1 MTPTPFIFS
10 NERKYRLQRHI
21 AFWVAWWLFMAV
33 LYAYF
38 VPVPEDYNG
47 YLNYQLPV
55 SLVNALLYM
64 PAHIFLTYSL
74 IYFIIP
80 RHLVKGKYILSAVLV
95 IIAFILTAA
104 FSNIIYS
111 GLVSRVDHF
120 LFPKMKDM
128 YVAHR
133 GNMYITLLAGLRGGI
148 TVGGIGAAIKLM
160 KYFYFKEQRNL
171 QLQKE
176 NMESQLQVL
185 KAQIHPHF
193 LFNTMNNIY
202 SYTQNTSPEASRMIM
217 GLSDILRYMLY
228 DCNQPLVS
236 LAKELK
242 MLEEFIDLEKVRYGN
257 SLELHIDLPQNTQI
271 FFIAPLLMIPFV
283 ENCFK
288 HGTSDILD
296 QPWMNLNI
304 SMNDNEMK
312 MIVMNGKPPGV
323 SRQSDLDGG
332 IGISNVRKRLELL
345 YPGKHEL
352 IIKEEEEVFIV
363 NLKLSLE
370 KRKDKIP
377 AVARL
382 AETINA

>member
-1 MTPTPFIFS
+1 MNPSPFIFS

-21 AFWVAWWLFMAV
+21 VFWVAWWLFMAV

-38 VPVPEDYNG
+38 IPIQEDYNG
-47 YLNYQLPV
+47 YFRYQLPV

-64 PAHIFLTYSL
+64 PAHMFLTYSL

-80 RHLVKGKYILSAVLV
+80 RYLVKEKYVLSAVLV
-95 IIAFILTAA
+95 MIAFLLTAA
-104 FSNIIYS
+104 LSNLIYS
-111 GLVSRVDHF
+111 GLVNRVNHIF
-120 LFPKMKDM
+120 FPNLKGV

-228 DCNQPLVS
+228 DCNHPTVS

-242 MLEEFIDLEKVRYGN
+242 MLEEFIALEKVRYGN
-257 SLELHIDLPQNTQI
+257 SLDLHIDLPQDIQN
-271 FFIAPLLMIPFV
+271 FFIAPLLLIPFV

-304 SMNDNEMK
+304 SMNDNEMT
-312 MIVMNGKPPGV
+312 MILMNGKPPGI
-323 SRQSDLDGG
+323 SRQSDRHGG
-332 IGISNVRKRLELL
+332 IGINNVRKRLELL
-345 YPGKHEL
+345 YPGRHEL
-352 IIKEEEEVFIV
+352 IINEEEEVFVV
-363 NLKLSLE
+363 NLKLILE
-370 KRKDKIP
+370 KRKSKI
-377 AVARL
+377 AATARL
-382 AETINA
+382 TETTNA

>member
-1 MTPTPFIFS
+1 MNPSPFIFS

-21 AFWVAWWLFMAV
+21 VFWVAWWLFMAV

-38 VPVPEDYNG
+38 IPIQEDYNG
-47 YLNYQLPV
+47 YFRYQLPV

-64 PAHIFLTYSL
+64 PAHMFLTYSL

-80 RHLVKGKYILSAVLV
+80 RYLVKGKYVLSAVLV
-95 IIAFILTAA
+95 MIAFLLTAA
-104 FSNIIYS
+104 LSNLIYS
-111 GLVSRVDHF
+111 GLVNRVNHIF
-120 LFPKMKDM
+120 FPNLKGV

-228 DCNQPLVS
+228 DCNHPTVS

-242 MLEEFIDLEKVRYGN
+242 IESQVEFAGWVSGQKKDDLFNNASIFCLPSYAEGFPMAILDAMSYSIPVVATPVGGITDVFQDNYHLLIFPPGNIQELSNKLKILINDSALRKDLVAHSSLVIKEKF
-257 SLELHIDLPQNTQI
+257 ELSRVVAKINDLYL
-271 FFIAPLLMIPFV
+271 LLMS
-283 ENCFK
+283 K
-288 HGTSDILD
+288 AG
-296 QPWMNLNI
+296 
-304 SMNDNEMK
+304 
-312 MIVMNGKPPGV
+312 
-323 SRQSDLDGG
+323 
-332 IGISNVRKRLELL
+332 
-345 YPGKHEL
+345 
-352 IIKEEEEVFIV
+352 
-363 NLKLSLE
+363 
-370 KRKDKIP
+370 
-377 AVARL
+377 
-382 AETINA
+382 